1 MTLLLPVLLAASIDG
16 HAALEHASAL
26 ASLGPHVWGSPR
38 NEAAA
43 QYVAERMREAGL
55 NEVELQR
62 FERHGVPGA
71 NVIATL
77 RGPGEE
83 FLVVAAHHDSAPGSP
98 GAYDDGGGVGIL
110 IELARVLAAEPSLT
124 RTLVFASFDGEEAES
139 QGKGSTAGSRAYL
152 ERLGPRT
159 RSLLA
164 VLAIEMSGWGRGTP
178 LVHPIAYAD
187 PRRPG
192 ETVIAP
198 AWLVAAALAGS
209 RQAGSPLRVGDPFL
223 PWLYQP
229 AVRTFR
235 VRLYGDDLSALQAG
249 RAGLML
255 SDSSL
260 SFFYP
265 DYHAPSDVAAR
276 LDAAALERMGR
287 AVLGAVRE
295 LDRVPLAPPAEA
307 HWFAAF
313 GRVLGEPW
321 LLGLGAAAMLPA
333 LAAGLTAGGLALV
346 LRLVQVALFA
356 VLLWRDPVPA
366 LWLLLLPNGLLP
378 LWRRRVTLLVSL
390 SPALALVALG
400 GFAWWRGAVSGVW
413 LAPWEVAVAGLAL
426 GLAVVAVPRR
436 SANRSAARRR
446 IPPAGSSKRRG

>member
-1 MTLLLPVLLAASIDG
+1 MNLLLPVVLAASIDG
-16 HAALEHASAL
+16 NAALQHASAL

-43 QYVAERMREAGL
+43 QYVAERLRDAGL
-55 NEVELQR
+55 SEVELQR
-62 FERHGVPGA
+62 FERHGTPGT

-77 RGPGEE
+77 RAPGEE

-110 IELARVLAAEPSLT
+110 IELARVLAAESSRT
-124 RTLVFASFDGEEAES
+124 RSIVFASFDGEEAES
-139 QGKGSTAGSRAYL
+139 QGKGTTAGSRAFL
-152 ERLGPRT
+152 ERLGPRA
-159 RSLLA
+159 RSLAA
-164 VLAIEMSGWGRGTP
+164 VFAIEMSGWGRGTP
-178 LVHPIAYAD
+178 LVHPIAYPD

-192 ETVIAP
+192 AKVVAP
-198 AWLVAAALAGS
+198 GWLVAAALSGS
-209 RQAGSPLRVGDPFL
+209 REAGSPLRVGDPL
-223 PWLYQP
+223 LSWVYQP

-260 SFFYP
+260 SSFYP

-287 AVLGAVRE
+287 AALGAVRA
-295 LDRVPLAPPAEA
+295 LDRLPAMPGAEP

-313 GRVLGEPW
+313 GRGFGRPW
-321 LLGLGAAAMLPA
+321 LLGLAAAAALPA
-333 LAAGLTAGGLALV
+333 LLSGVAAGGLTLA
-346 LRLVQVALFA
+346 LRLAQVALFA

-366 LWLLLLPNGLLP
+366 LWLLLLPNALLP

-390 SPALALVALG
+390 SPLLVLAALG
-400 GFAWWRGAVSGVW
+400 LLAWWRDAVNGVW
-413 LAPWEVAVAGLAL
+413 LAPWEVAVAALAL
-426 GLAVVAVPRR
+426 GLAVVAVPPR
-436 SANRSAARRR
+436 SGTRAEGRRR
-446 IPPAGSSKRRG
+446 APAPGPSKRRA